1 MGSTRRVAETKPEN
15 EVTIVGLVGALVWG
29 LGGTRV
35 PWAAVG
41 QGYPERAC
49 EDSYTHTH
57 SQSVCRGMQSPGG
70 AGGRA
75 GKGRACGLGEGR
87 AGCVQ
92 GPWQVRDAEVGHA
105 EARSWR

>member
-29 LGGTRV
+29 LGGTGV

-57 SQSVCRGMQSPGG
+57 S
-70 AGGRA
+70 
-75 GKGRACGLGEGR
+75 E
-87 AGCVQ
+87 CVQ
-92 GPWQVRDAEVGHA
+92 GDAEPRWGRRQGWKGQGLWA
-105 EARSWR
+105 G